1 MEKIIC
7 LEVVTW
13 LIVYP
18 LIMFSLVLVFRT
30 FYREHVKRD
39 RRNEQRK
46 ALAQYNEQMER
57 LTKRIHR

>member
-18 LIMFSLVLVFRT
+18 LILSALVLVFRT
-30 FYREHVKRD
+30 FYHEHVKRD
-39 RRNEQRK
+39 RRNNQRK
-46 ALAQYNEQMER
+46 ALAQYNEQMEQ
-57 LTKRIHR
+57 LTERIHR